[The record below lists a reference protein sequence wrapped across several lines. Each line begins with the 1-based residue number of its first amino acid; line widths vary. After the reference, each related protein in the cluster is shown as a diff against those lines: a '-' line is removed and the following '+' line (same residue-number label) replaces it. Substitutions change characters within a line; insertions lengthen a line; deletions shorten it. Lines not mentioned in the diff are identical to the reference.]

1 MLSKMRRVVMGI
13 WLAGLTGIGV
23 AALVLFMLDGRSF
36 RTDTAL
42 LLFMLGVFVTTLA
55 EAVAPWVRRRFA
67 GRPVRD
73 A

>member
-55 EAVAPWVRRRFA
+55 EAGAPWVRRRFA
-67 GRPVRD
+67 GRPGRG